1 MTNPIEINIENVQQE
16 LLDASQQKFILIDFW
31 ADWSEP
37 SKQLSPLLVKI
48 ASEYGESLKLARIN
62 CDEQQQ
68 IAMQFGIKN
77 LPTVV
82 LFKEGQPLDGFAGV
96 QTEAEIKAMLD
107 KHLPKQQDLL
117 FTQGCQL
124 VEESKWLEAFP
135 ILKQVL
141 ELEPENSQFKLMYA
155 NVAIELGK
163 VDEVE
168 AILQSTKMAD
178 QDALYLQV
186 LAKLDLA
193 KQAAESPEVQALQQ
207 QLEAEPD
214 SLELKL
220 KLAVALHQV
229 NRNEE
234 SLDLLFSVLQKDLGF
249 ADAKK
254 TYLDIIASLPD
265 GDVTA
270 SKYRRKIYA
279 LLY

>member
-163 VDEVE
+163 VDEVG

-234 SLDLLFSVLQKDLGF
+234 SLDLLFSLLQKDLGF